1 MSFCFAKCGSKWYS
15 NFMISIQDIEK
26 LAALSRLKLESSEK
40 EGLAKE
46 MEAILAYVDQL
57 KKVTAHSSGVLDTGS
72 TKNVLREDTVLH
84 APEMYTE
91 KMLSRAPQRQDRFV
105 KVKKIL

>member
-1 MSFCFAKCGSKWYS
+1 
-15 NFMISIQDIEK
+15 MISIQDIEK
-26 LAALSRLKLESSEK
+26 LAALSRLKLETSEK

-57 KKVTAHSSGVLDTGS
+57 KKVSIHGS
-72 TKNVLREDTVLH
+72 NDPVSNSTENVLREDLVIH
-84 APEMYTE
+84 EPESYTE
-91 KMLSRAPQRQDRFV
+91 KMLSRAPQRQGRFV